1 MVNNKSV
8 VRNVIALSI
17 PIAIQNI
24 FSTAVSSADV
34 LMVGIIGQ
42 DSLSAV
48 SLAGQV
54 TFVLNLILLGLT
66 IGTSLIVSQYFGK
79 GDTLTIEK
87 VQGYAIRIAFLIS
100 FVFSF
105 VTVFFPH
112 IAMRIF
118 TMDILLIAEGAA
130 YLRLVGL
137 SYLLMG
143 FAQVAESVMK
153 AVKQVQISTL
163 IGTTALVLNVLFNS
177 IFIFGLLGTPKFGVT
192 GAALGT
198 LFARMI
204 EAVWCYIEMRGY
216 KGICISVK
224 NLFHIERAVKSQFW
238 HYTLPITLN
247 GLSWGSA
254 FATYSVILGHIG
266 SDMVAANSIATIVR
280 NFALVGC
287 NGIASGAGIY
297 LGALLG
303 SGKLRNA
310 KKDAVAILHLTLL
323 LAIAGGLIVILFSP
337 LIVDVSN
344 LTDSA
349 KTYLWQMLMINA
361 AYILTKAYN
370 CVFNNGILSAGG
382 DTRFGLIC
390 DTIDMWCYSVPLG
403 FISAFVLRLPP
414 MAVYLLISTD
424 ELVKLPFYFL
434 RYRKG
439 KWIKNITEEVSQ

>member
-1 MVNNKSV
+1 MNNKDV

-17 PIAIQNI
+17 PIAIQNV

-34 LMVGIIGQ
+34 LMAGMIGQ

-79 GDTLTIEK
+79 GDVMMIEK
-87 VQGYAIRIAFLIS
+87 IQGYSIRTAFLIS
-100 FVFSF
+100 FVFSI
-105 VTVFFPH
+105 VTVLFPH
-112 IAMRIF
+112 IVMKSF
-118 TMDILLIAEGAA
+118 TTDILLIEEGAA
-130 YLRLVGL
+130 YLRIVGI
-137 SYLLMG
+137 SYLFMG
-143 FAQVAESVMK
+143 FVQVAESVMK
-153 AVKQVQISTL
+153 AVKQVRISTL
-163 IGTTALVLNVLFNS
+163 IGTTALVLNILFNS
-177 IFIFGLLGTPKFGVT
+177 VFIFGLLGTPKLGVT

-198 LFARMI
+198 LLARMI
-204 EAVWCYIEMRGY
+204 ETVWCFTMMRGN
-216 KGICISVK
+216 KGISLSSD
-224 NLFHIERAVKSQFW
+224 NLFHIDRAVKSQFW

-303 SGKLRNA
+303 SGRLKDA
-310 KKDAVAILHLTLL
+310 KKDAVVILQLTLI
-323 LAIAGGLIVILFSP
+323 LAITGGLIVILLGP
-337 LIVDVSN
+337 LIIDVTN
-344 LTDSA
+344 LADSA
-349 KTYLWQMLMINA
+349 KIYLWQMLKINA
-361 AYILTKAYN
+361 VYILTKAYN

-403 FISAFVLRLPP
+403 FVAAFVLRLPP

-424 ELVKLPFYFL
+424 ELVKLPIYYL

-439 KWIKNITEEVSQ
+439 IWAKNITEEKS

>member
-1 MVNNKSV
+1 MNNKDV

-17 PIAIQNI
+17 PIAIQNV

-34 LMVGIIGQ
+34 LMAGMIGQ

-79 GDTLTIEK
+79 GDVMMIEK
-87 VQGYAIRIAFLIS
+87 IQGYSIRTAFLIS
-100 FVFSF
+100 FIFSI
-105 VTVFFPH
+105 VTVLFPH
-112 IAMRIF
+112 IVMKSF
-118 TMDILLIAEGAA
+118 TTDILLIEEGVA
-130 YLRLVGL
+130 YLRIVGI
-137 SYLLMG
+137 SYLFMG
-143 FAQVAESVMK
+143 FVQVAESVMK
-153 AVKQVQISTL
+153 AVKQVRISTL

-177 IFIFGLLGTPKFGVT
+177 IFIFGLLGTPKLGVT

-198 LFARMI
+198 LLARMI
-204 EAVWCYIEMRGY
+204 EAVWCFTMMRGN
-216 KGICISVK
+216 KGISLSSD
-224 NLFHIERAVKSQFW
+224 NLFHIDRAVKSQFW

-303 SGKLRNA
+303 SGRLKDA
-310 KKDAVAILHLTLL
+310 KKDAVVILLLTLL
-323 LAIAGGLIVILFSP
+323 LAIAGGLIVILFGP
-337 LIVDVSN
+337 LIINVTD
-344 LTDSA
+344 LADSA
-349 KTYLWQMLMINA
+349 KMYLWQMLMINVV
-361 AYILTKAYN
+361 YILTKAYN

-382 DTRFGLIC
+382 DTKFGLIC

-403 FISAFVLRLPP
+403 FVAAFVLRLPP

-424 ELVKLPFYFL
+424 ELVKLPIYYL

-439 KWIKNITEEVSQ
+439 IWAKNITEEVS

>member
-1 MVNNKSV
+1 MNNKDV
-8 VRNVIALSI
+8 VRNVIALSF
-17 PIAIQNI
+17 PIAIQNV

-34 LMVGIIGQ
+34 LMVGMTGQ

-79 GDTLTIEK
+79 GDVMMIEK
-87 VQGYAIRIAFLIS
+87 IQGYSIRTAFLIS

-105 VTVFFPH
+105 VTVLFPH
-112 IAMRIF
+112 SVMKIF
-118 TMDILLIAEGAA
+118 TTDIILIKEGTA
-130 YLRLVGL
+130 YLRIVGI
-137 SYLLMG
+137 SYLFMG
-143 FAQVAESVMK
+143 FVQVAESVMK
-153 AVKQVQISTL
+153 AVKQVRISTL

-177 IFIFGLLGTPKFGVT
+177 IFIFGLLGTPKLGVT

-198 LFARMI
+198 LLARMI
-204 EAVWCYIEMRGY
+204 EAVWCFIEMNGN
-216 KGICISVK
+216 KGIRICFK
-224 NLFHIERAVKSQFW
+224 NLFHIDRAVKSQFW

-254 FATYSVILGHIG
+254 FAAYSVILGHIG
-266 SDMVAANSIATIVR
+266 SDMVAANSIAAIVR

-303 SGKLRNA
+303 SGRLKDA
-310 KKDAVAILHLTLL
+310 KKDAVVILRLTLY
-323 LAIAGGLIVILFSP
+323 LAIAGGLTVVLLGP
-337 LIVDVSN
+337 LIIDVTD

-349 KTYLWQMLMINA
+349 KIYLRQMLMINA
-361 AYILTKAYN
+361 VYILTKAYN

-403 FISAFVLRLPP
+403 IIAAFVLRLQP

-424 ELVKLPFYFL
+424 ELVKLPFYYL

-439 KWIKNITEEVSQ
+439 IWAKNITEEVS

>member
-1 MVNNKSV
+1 M
-8 VRNVIALSI
+8 AG
-17 PIAIQNI
+17 
-24 FSTAVSSADV
+24 
-34 LMVGIIGQ
+34 MIGQ

-66 IGTSLIVSQYFGK
+66 IGTSLIVAQYFGK
-79 GDTLTIEK
+79 SDIPMIERI
-87 VQGYAIRIAFLIS
+87 QGYSIRTAFLIS

-105 VTVFFPH
+105 VTVFFPR
-112 IAMRIF
+112 IVMKIF
-118 TMDILLIAEGAA
+118 TTDRLLIDEGAA
-130 YLRLVGL
+130 YLGIAGI
-137 SYLLMG
+137 SYLFMG
-143 FAQVAESVMK
+143 FAQVSETVMK
-153 AVKQVQISTL
+153 AVKQVRISTL
-163 IGTTALVLNVLFNS
+163 IGTTALILNVLFNG
-177 IFIFGLLGTPKFGVT
+177 FFMFGLMGTPKLGVT
-192 GAALGT
+192 GAAVGT
-198 LFARMI
+198 LLARLI
-204 EAVWCYIEMRGY
+204 EAVWCYIEMRGH
-216 KGICISVK
+216 KGICISADH
-224 NLFHIERAVKSQFW
+224 LFHIDRAVKSQFW

-303 SGKLRNA
+303 SGKIKNA
-310 KKDAVAILHLTLL
+310 QKDAVVILQLTLL
-323 LAIAGGLIVILFSP
+323 LAVAGGLIVVLSRP
-337 LIVDVSN
+337 LIIEMAN

-361 AYILTKAYN
+361 AYIVTKAYN

-403 FISAFVLRLPP
+403 FIAAFVLRLQP

-424 ELVKLPFYFL
+424 ELVKMPAYYL

-439 KWIKNITEEVSQ
+439 IWAKNITEEVS

>member
-1 MVNNKSV
+1 MNNKDV
-8 VRNVIALSI
+8 VRNVIALSM
-17 PIAIQNI
+17 PIAIQNV
-24 FSTAVSSADV
+24 FSTTVSSADV
-34 LMVGIIGQ
+34 LMAGMIGQ

-79 GDTLTIEK
+79 GDVMMIEK
-87 VQGYAIRIAFLIS
+87 IQGYSIRTAFLIS
-100 FVFSF
+100 FVFSI
-105 VTVFFPH
+105 VTVLFPH
-112 IAMRIF
+112 IVMKIF
-118 TMDILLIAEGAA
+118 TTDILLIEEGAA
-130 YLRLVGL
+130 YLRIVGI
-137 SYLLMG
+137 SYLFMG
-143 FAQVAESVMK
+143 FVQVAESVMK
-153 AVKQVQISTL
+153 AVKQVRISTL

-177 IFIFGLLGTPKFGVT
+177 IFIFGLVGTPKLGVT

-198 LFARMI
+198 LLARMI
-204 EAVWCYIEMRGY
+204 EAVWCFTRMRGN
-216 KGICISVK
+216 KGISISFDT
-224 NLFHIERAVKSQFW
+224 LFHIDRAVKSQFW

-287 NGIASGAGIY
+287 NGIASGSGIY

-303 SGKLRNA
+303 RGRLKDA
-310 KKDAVAILHLTLL
+310 KKDAVVILQLTLL
-323 LAIAGGLIVILFSP
+323 LAIAGGLIVILFGP
-337 LIVDVSN
+337 LIIDVTD
-344 LTDSA
+344 LADSA
-349 KTYLWQMLMINA
+349 KMYLWQMLMINA
-361 AYILTKAYN
+361 VYILTKAYN

-403 FISAFVLRLPP
+403 FVAAFVLRLPP

-424 ELVKLPFYFL
+424 ELVKLPIYYL

-439 KWIKNITEEVSQ
+439 IWAKNITEEVS

>member
-1 MVNNKSV
+1 MNNKDV
-8 VRNVIALSI
+8 VRNVIALSM
-17 PIAIQNI
+17 PIAIQNV
-24 FSTAVSSADV
+24 FSTTVSSADV
-34 LMVGIIGQ
+34 LMAGMIGQ

-79 GDTLTIEK
+79 GDVMMIEK
-87 VQGYAIRIAFLIS
+87 IQGYSIRTAFLIS
-100 FVFSF
+100 FVFSI
-105 VTVFFPH
+105 VTVLFPH
-112 IAMRIF
+112 IVMKIF
-118 TMDILLIAEGAA
+118 TTDILLIEEGAA
-130 YLRLVGL
+130 YLRIVGI
-137 SYLLMG
+137 SYLFMG
-143 FAQVAESVMK
+143 FVQVAESVMK
-153 AVKQVQISTL
+153 AVKQVRISTL

-177 IFIFGLLGTPKFGVT
+177 IFIFGLVGTPKLGVT

-198 LFARMI
+198 LLARMI
-204 EAVWCYIEMRGY
+204 EAVWCFTRMRGN
-216 KGICISVK
+216 KGISISFDT
-224 NLFHIERAVKSQFW
+224 LFHIDRAVKSQFW

-287 NGIASGAGIY
+287 NGIASGSGIY

-303 SGKLRNA
+303 RGRLKDA
-310 KKDAVAILHLTLL
+310 KKDAVVILQLTLL
-323 LAIAGGLIVILFSP
+323 LAIAGGLIVILFGP
-337 LIVDVSN
+337 LIIDVTD
-344 LTDSA
+344 LADSA
-349 KTYLWQMLMINA
+349 KMYLWQMLMINA
-361 AYILTKAYN
+361 VYILTKAYN

-390 DTIDMWCYSVPLG
+390 DMIDMWCYSVPLG
-403 FISAFVLRLPP
+403 FVAAFVLRLPP

-424 ELVKLPFYFL
+424 ELVKLPIYYL

-439 KWIKNITEEVSQ
+439 IWAKNITEEVS